1 MNLTNFRRTP
11 VARVVETIRREAAR
25 YGVTIDHSELVGL
38 IPQEALVEAA
48 RWYMQLDQF
57 EPEQILEQRLAQA
70 LAEEQEPSFLDALAD
85 GTPTPGGGSAAAYS
99 GAAAAGLVE
108 MVARLTIGKKK
119 YAQVEAQ
126 MRAVLEEAE
135 RLRADLTEAIREDAA
150 AFGAV
155 MAAFRLPKDTPEQL
169 DQRSAAVERSMLAA
183 AQAPLRVA
191 YKAVRILELA
201 EQVVRMGNLN
211 AISDGATAAALAKAA
226 LTGSSYN
233 VRINAIELKD
243 KAAAEDLINQITAL
257 DRQAD
262 DLELKVRQLL
272 AERGGMPLA

>member
-25 YGVTIDHSELVGL
+25 YGVAIDHSELVGL

-48 RWYMQLDQF
+48 RWYLQLDQF

-70 LAEEQEPSFLDALAD
+70 LTEEQEPDFLDALAD
-85 GTPTPGGGSAAAYS
+85 ATPTPGGGSAAAYS

-126 MRAVLEEAE
+126 MLAVLEEAE

-150 AFGAV
+150 AFEAV
-155 MAAFRLPKDTPEQL
+155 MAAFRLPKDTSDQQ
-169 DQRSAAVERSMLAA
+169 DQRSAAVERAMLAA

-191 YKAVRILELA
+191 HKAVRILELA

-211 AISDGATAAALAKAA
+211 AISDGATAAALAIAA
-226 LTGSSYN
+226 LTGSGYN

-243 KAAAEDLINQITAL
+243 QAAAKDMLDQIAVL
-257 DRQAD
+257 DRRAD
-262 DLELKVRQLL
+262 GLELNVRQLL
-272 AERGGMPLA
+272 ADRGGMPLA